1 MIQDDGRKIQCTQ
14 QLSGTS
20 RLEWLTDFDGKK
32 IFSHPASMIV
42 QKKITLRGIA
52 KTCSVPNFRLEK

>member
-32 IFSHPASMIV
+32 IFQPS
-42 QKKITLRGIA
+42 GINDRPKENHLA
-52 KTCSVPNFRLEK
+52 RHRKNVFRA